1 MVSLR
6 EKLRKRAQDKKL
18 GIVEPEPLQA
28 PIMVDNETP
37 REVRGRHLEL
47 QLFALAAQQREL
59 PRWEAES
66 NASDARLTMLETE
79 TAAKILATN
88 PDIDLLFVLQCIGV
102 PGTGYGKDLIV
113 PLAYRCRDAIE
124 SRARRIRTTLQN
136 LQPDEIHRVSVDYLV
151 SVIDDDAIGHK
162 TRIKAVETL
171 AKLALSAQ
179 KGQDDEQAKPVT
191 VATLVEEIRANVLG
205 IKKVE

>member
-1 MVSLR
+1 MVSLK

-18 GIVEPEPLQA
+18 GIVEPEA
-28 PIMVDNETP
+28 PTMVENETP
-37 REVRGRHLEL
+37 DEVRSRHTHLS
-47 QLFALAAQQREL
+47 LFALAAQQRERV
-59 PRWEAES
+59 RWENEP

-88 PDIDLLFVLQCIGV
+88 PDIDLLVVLQCIGV

-113 PLAYRCRDAIE
+113 PLSYRVRDAIE

-151 SVIDDDAIGHK
+151 SVIDDDGIGHK

-179 KGQDDEQAKPVT
+179 KGADDKPAEPVT
-191 VATLVEEIRANVLG
+191 VGALVEEIRANVLG
-205 IKKVE
+205 IKKLE